1 MFRKKSI
8 RYIWFIDICRFF
20 FIEEANNMPWQSLPP
35 FIIMVGAIGA
45 MGGLQFGVHY
55 LFEGETRKIGRDRFD
70 MINRWRDSNI
80 QIQKDQA
87 AATAAGGG
95 HH

>member
-1 MFRKKSI
+1 
-8 RYIWFIDICRFF
+8 
-20 FIEEANNMPWQSLPP
+20 MPWQSLPP

-45 MGGLQFGVHY
+45 MGGLQYGVHY

-70 MINRWRDSNI
+70 MLNRWRDSNV
-80 QIQKDQA
+80 QIQRDQA
-87 AATAAGGG
+87 AAAADGGG

>member
-1 MFRKKSI
+1 
-8 RYIWFIDICRFF
+8 
-20 FIEEANNMPWQSLPP
+20 
-35 FIIMVGAIGA
+35 

-95 HH
+95 LH